1 MKMNMYKSIFNSV
14 ALGLAVVALYGCVN
28 VRLQSAE
35 QAKSQIYQSE
45 QQQARSQC
53 YRQKATNEMTECLRR
68 PAVSYEDYKK
78 EREKSTSTHAESK

>member
-1 MKMNMYKSIFNSV
+1 MKTNMCKSFFNPV
-14 ALGLAVVALYGCVN
+14 ALGLAFVALHGCGG

-68 PAVSYEDYKK
+68 SAVSYEDYKK
-78 EREKSTSTHAESK
+78 EREKSTSAHAESK